1 MFAGGPHP
9 GYLNARPCY
18 SVRVFIPYHSLVT
31 GDDPA
36 PACWMLVLHGIYGS
50 GANWRTFARQLDAR
64 RPDWGLVL
72 VDLRQHGQSQG
83 APEPHTVTA
92 AAKDLAALTTSLGEQ
107 GRAVRAVFGH
117 SFGGKVALEYRALAG
132 SELVQTWVI
141 DASPSARPE
150 AMDDPH
156 NTVTQVLATL
166 DDLPGTFADRDD
178 FVRQVED
185 RGLARPL
192 GQWLAM
198 NLERQGDAY
207 VPRLDLASMRA
218 LLTDYYRLDS
228 WPALESGPGE
238 VHMVIAGKSSAVGPD
253 DRARLDELGRVS
265 ASVTV
270 TYFPE
275 SGHWVHIEAPF
286 ALLDTVASGLPRC

>member
-1 MFAGGPHP
+1 
-9 GYLNARPCY
+9 
-18 SVRVFIPYHSLVT
+18 VRVFIPYHSFVT
-31 GDDPA
+31 GDEPA

-50 GANWRTFARQLDAR
+50 GANWRTFARQLCAR
-64 RPDWGLVL
+64 RPDWGVVL

-92 AAKDLAALTTSLGEQ
+92 AARDLAALATSLSEQ
-107 GRAVRAVFGH
+107 GKAVRAVCGH

-132 SELVQTWVI
+132 SERLQTWVI

-150 AMDDPH
+150 AMRDPH
-156 NTVTQVLATL
+156 NTVVQVLDVL
-166 DDLPGTFADRDD
+166 DHLPGTFADRDD
-178 FVRQVED
+178 FVRQVEE

-198 NLERQGDAY
+198 NLDRQGEVY
-207 VPRLDLASMRA
+207 VNRLDLASMRA
-218 LLTDYYRLDS
+218 LLTEYYRLDS

-238 VHMVIAGKSSAVGPD
+238 VQVIIAGKSSAVSAE
-253 DRARLDELGRVS
+253 DRARLDQIGRAS

-270 TYFPE
+270 TYVPE
-275 SGHWVHIEAPF
+275 SGHWVHVEAPL
-286 ALLDTVASGLPRC
+286 ALLDTVAAGLPRC